1 MVHTISRRI
10 RIHQTA
16 IHMDFAAVYQSGF
29 NARLDDPHEQFF
41 KNRPAPSPSR
51 FAQYTVVWYFI
62 VQVHLQKPQV
72 IEPLADNPYQ
82 FSFATNVVPKK
93 QQHQFHNHDW
103 IFRFVSILSVNPADL
118 LSHEP
123 EIHQIVDL
131 PQRIIPTNSLLQV
144 NPVMKQ
150 LCLSFLRWAHHMLP
164 TYDLDGTAKGR
175 WATAP
180 SGRGYDLP
188 PLRGSNRIA
197 SQDNLRAKPR
207 GSRKLR
213 QESRKLPQKSRRLR
227 R

>member
-1 MVHTISRRI
+1 IVHTISRRI

-180 SGRGYDLP
+180 ERPWLH
-188 PLRGSNRIA
+188 A
-197 SQDNLRAKPR
+197 ACCAANLLFAQRVLQR
-207 GSRKLR
+207 YQRR
-213 QESRKLPQKSRRLR
+213 NILPQSFIVQT
-227 R
+227 